1 VRRRDLLVAT
11 LAGFAGSGAGASAAR
26 AETGEPLRIYGLSL
40 VGELALQPDF
50 PHFPYANPDAPKGG
64 EVVQFEI
71 GSFDSFNPFIVRG
84 AAGPVSGVW
93 DTLTRASADEP
104 DTGYAHLAQVIEV
117 AADHSAVAFE
127 LRPQARF
134 HDGKPVT
141 AEDVAW
147 TFNTLRELGRPDYRQ
162 YYADVDRVAVEN
174 PLRVVFHF
182 KTTGNRELPM
192 ILGQLQVLPKH
203 WWKGRDFSAPL
214 TEPPLGSG
222 PYKVG
227 RFEFGRTLV
236 LERVPDY
243 WALNL
248 PTAKGLDNFD
258 IRFEYYRDSTVALQ
272 AFKAGQIDIR
282 RENIAKNW
290 ATEYDFPA
298 LQKGLVKKGD
308 FRHHL
313 PTGMQGFAMN
323 TRRPV
328 FADRRVREAMT
339 QAFDFE
345 WENRNL
351 FFGLYTRT
359 SSYFSNS
366 EFVSSGLPQGEELA
380 LLESF
385 RDKLPP
391 EVFTQEFTLPV
402 TDGSGN
408 NREGLR
414 RALALLRDAGWEV
427 KERKLVDPSGKP
439 MSFEILLSEPTF
451 ERIALPYVQWLQRLG
466 IEAHVR
472 TVDPAQYEQLTDAFD
487 FDMTV
492 GLFPESNSPGNE
504 LTNFWTSDSAQAEGS
519 SNLTGVHDPVV
530 DALVGKVLAANDRA
544 QLVTAARAL
553 DRVLLW
559 GWYMVPHW
567 HLQSVWVAYW
577 DRFGFLDKPVASGWA
592 PNSWWVDPDKAAR
605 TDAAR
610 RSGL

>member
-1 VRRRDLLVAT
+1 
-11 LAGFAGSGAGASAAR
+11 
-26 AETGEPLRIYGLSL
+26 
-40 VGELALQPDF
+40 
-50 PHFPYANPDAPKGG
+50 
-64 EVVQFEI
+64 
-71 GSFDSFNPFIVRG
+71 
-84 AAGPVSGVW
+84 
-93 DTLTRASADEP
+93 
-104 DTGYAHLAQVIEV
+104 
-117 AADHSAVAFE
+117 
-127 LRPQARF
+127 
-134 HDGKPVT
+134 
-141 AEDVAW
+141 
-147 TFNTLRELGRPDYRQ
+147 
-162 YYADVDRVAVEN
+162 
-174 PLRVVFHF
+174 
-182 KTTGNRELPM
+182 
-192 ILGQLQVLPKH
+192 
-203 WWKGRDFSAPL
+203 
-214 TEPPLGSG
+214 
-222 PYKVG
+222 
-227 RFEFGRTLV
+227 
-236 LERVPDY
+236 
-243 WALNL
+243 
-248 PTAKGLDNFD
+248 
-258 IRFEYYRDSTVALQ
+258 
-272 AFKAGQIDIR
+272 
-282 RENIAKNW
+282 
-290 ATEYDFPA
+290 
-298 LQKGLVKKGD
+298 
-308 FRHHL
+308 
-313 PTGMQGFAMN
+313 
-323 TRRPV
+323 
-328 FADRRVREAMT
+328 MT

-366 EFVSSGLPQGEELA
+366 EFASSGLPQGEELA
-380 LLESF
+380 LLESY
-385 RDKLPP
+385 RDKLPA

-414 RALALLRDAGWEV
+414 RALALLRAAGWEV
-427 KERKLVDPSGKP
+427 KERKLVDPAGKP

-519 SNLTGVHDPVV
+519 SNLTGVRDPVV
-530 DALVGKVLAANDRA
+530 DALVGKVLVANDRA

-592 PNSWWVDPDKAAR
+592 PDSWWVDPDKAAR
-605 TDAAR
+605 IDAAR